1 MSGERCNPWSGR
13 SSPRGRSPTPPP
25 LRRAYWDEPGMPTGG
40 HRPRARPQRSGENLY
55 AQSSPRGSAAPS
67 RRPTPSPNAGGRR
80 YRPLGEGGAEHWT
93 LHKDTDH
100 SSHMNLT
107 KLPHKLTPMNYV
119 SWMMTMESTLNTI
132 KLFEYATGEVP
143 EPDPDVDEARAR
155 RWKHANACVR
165 LILASNMTEEVVSQI
180 SHLTVAAQV
189 WQEVR
194 RLFAGETLTDWT
206 LLITSLITMKY
217 ADGEDLTL
225 HIAKMKAY
233 RRDLILMSRN
243 IPDDLYACFIRI
255 SMPQSWNYVFSG
267 LSQYYTS
274 SEIERRLK
282 EEYAIRQNQQST
294 ARAYNAKQQSGK
306 RSKKE
311 YKPGNP
317 FCKNCE
323 WPGHY
328 IKDCWSKG
336 GGAEGKG
343 PRSKKKEKKD
353 LEKQDAKGKERVNE
367 AKEDSDHLSCMAA
380 PGSSSRFTW
389 ILDGG
394 STTHI
399 CRTKSAFITF
409 TPSSETIGGIRKTGP
424 QLEVHGRGDIL
435 ILCHVH
441 SGDQHI
447 VTLRNV
453 CYCPDARDNI
463 ISESHMDQKGLSIH
477 KQNGLVA
484 VQNSNGKVIMEGA
497 RRRDLYELDCA
508 IAPPSSHPSE
518 ISFAAQL
525 SPSDSELWHC
535 RLAHIGQ
542 GSLQYM
548 VKHALVTGLDL
559 KSVETLGPCDGCAK
573 GKHHQAPFPKQA
585 TNRATSILH
594 HLHMDLQGPFDLSIT
609 GYRYTL
615 AVVDDYSCKGWK
627 AFLKAKSD
635 ATSEIKD
642 LITRLETF
650 SDKKVK
656 IVRSD
661 GGGEFIGNNL
671 QTYFKLKGIKH
682 ETSAPHTPPQNG
694 VAERY
699 NQTTHEHAL
708 CMLQEAN
715 MSSGFWPEAHAYASL
730 VCNRS
735 PTRALV
741 ESTPNE
747 KFYGKKPDVST
758 LRIFGACCHVR
769 VPPESRKKL
778 DAHSLD
784 GIFCGFAPNQKA
796 YKIWI
801 PSRHKFMVSRD
812 VIVYENVPTM
822 PEDND
827 QNPALSEG
835 VTASKSTQSNSPDTA
850 VGREP
855 STTSPPHPPTSQAS
869 ASPAPAP
876 IPTPPENQPSTA
888 SAPTPTSTPTPA
900 PMPAPAPAPLRRSER
915 VTRPSWIKQA
925 AEKQQAQEQA
935 MKTHNKA
942 IKEART
948 LRRQMKVQVRT
959 APEPIPEDATV
970 PTTPEGD
977 VAQVAYI
984 AAFGT
989 DTPMNFREATKCSEA
1004 DNWWTAMHEEIDML
1018 QRRGT
1023 WVLEDLPPGR
1033 KAIGNRWTYVIKRG
1047 PQGEILR
1054 YKARLVAQ
1062 GFSQIPGIDFNDTFS
1077 PTVRLESLRAI
1088 LHLTAAHGWHH
1099 GQDDVTG
1106 AFLHSKVDVI
1116 IYMQQPVGF
1125 DDGTGRVCRL
1135 LLSLYGLRQSSH
1147 LWNEYMDGQLSTISF
1162 HRLICDSAIYVR
1174 RTETGAN
1181 SILAI
1186 HVDNTLSFSDSA
1198 EELASVRKQLHS
1210 IFEMK
1215 EEDPNWLMGFELID
1229 NPQERTVSISHR
1241 QYISTILRRFKMEN
1255 CIPVPTPMESSL
1267 HLSVHDA
1274 PSTPEEIAEMKNR
1287 PYRELVGALTWIS
1300 VISRPDVA
1308 FVSAHLAQ
1316 FNANPGK
1323 RHWEATK

>member
-1 MSGERCNPWSGR
+1 MSGERRNPWSGR
-13 SSPRGRSPTPPP
+13 SSPCRRSPTPPP
-25 LRRAYWDEPGMPTGG
+25 LCRAYWDEPGTPTGG

-55 AQSSPRGSAAPS
+55 AQSSPRRSAAPS
-67 RRPTPSPNAGGRR
+67 RRPTLSPNAGGRR

-107 KLPHKLTPMNYV
+107 KLPHKLTPTNYV
-119 SWMMTMESTLNTI
+119 SWMTTMESTLDTI
-132 KLFEYATGEVP
+132 ELFEYATGEVP

-189 WQEVR
+189 WQE
-194 RLFAGETLTDWT
+194 
-206 LLITSLITMKY
+206 
-217 ADGEDLTL
+217 
-225 HIAKMKAY
+225 
-233 RRDLILMSRN
+233 
-243 IPDDLYACFIRI
+243 
-255 SMPQSWNYVFSG
+255 
-267 LSQYYTS
+267 YYTS

-311 YKPGNP
+311 YKPGDP

-323 WPGHY
+323 RPGHY

-353 LEKQDAKGKERVNE
+353 SEKQDVKGKERVNE
-367 AKEDSDHLSCMAA
+367 VKEDSDHLSCMAA

-399 CRTKSAFITF
+399 CRTKSAFVTF
-409 TPSSETIGGIRKTGP
+409 TPSSETIGGIWKTGP

-463 ISESHMDQKGLSIH
+463 ISESRMDQKGLSIH

-525 SPSDSELWHC
+525 SPSDSELWHR

-594 HLHMDLQGPFDLSIT
+594 RLHMDLQGPFDLSIT

-615 AVVDDYSCKGWK
+615 AVVDDYSRKGWK
-627 AFLKAKSD
+627 AFLKAKND

-642 LITRLETF
+642 LVTRLETF
-650 SDKKVK
+650 SDKRVK

-661 GGGEFIGNNL
+661 GGGEFIGNDL
-671 QTYFKLKGIKH
+671 QTYFKSKGIKH

-730 VCNRS
+730 VRNRS

-747 KFYGKKPDVST
+747 KFYGQKPDVST
-758 LRIFGACCHVR
+758 LRIFGARCHVR
-769 VPPESRKKL
+769 VPPESQKKL

-812 VIVYENVPTM
+812 VIVYENVPAM
-822 PEDND
+822 PDDDD

-835 VTASKSTQSNSPDTA
+835 RNFRDITTTSSNSSGFGITSFSANPYTA
-850 VGREP
+850 RKSAIHCI
-855 STTSPPHPPTSQAS
+855 STHSRQYFRTSTNARASSRTSPTFRTCHAPILDQAS
-869 ASPAPAP
+869 CRETAG
-876 IPTPPENQPSTA
+876 IRTGDKDTQQGDQGSTH
-888 SAPTPTSTPTPA
+888 T
-900 PMPAPAPAPLRRSER
+900 
-915 VTRPSWIKQA
+915 
-925 AEKQQAQEQA
+925 AETNE
-935 MKTHNKA
+935 
-942 IKEART
+942 
-948 LRRQMKVQVRT
+948 
-959 APEPIPEDATV
+959 V

-977 VAQVAYI
+977 VTQVAYM

-1088 LHLTAAHGWHH
+1088 LHLTAAHGWHR

-1198 EELASVRKQLHS
+1198 EEFASVRKQLHS

-1229 NPQERTVSISHR
+1229 NPQEHTVSISHR
-1241 QYISTILRRFKMEN
+1241 QYISTILRRFKMED
-1255 CIPVPTPMESSL
+1255 CVPVPTPMESSL

-1274 PSTPEEIAEMKNR
+1274 PSTPEEIAEMKKR

-1300 VISRPDVA
+1300 VISRPDVS

-1323 RHWEATK
+1323 RHWEAVK